1 MVGDGINDA
10 PALGAA
16 DVGVAM
22 GVAGSAAAMET
33 ADVALLTN
41 DLGRVAEAAAL
52 GKTCVRKIQEN
63 IVFSIVAKGIVLAL
77 SLTGR
82 TRLWMAVVADVGTAL
97 IVIFNGL
104 TVLNDGKIDRERR
117 SRRRKVDN
125 LSSATSSHRRATA
138 TRTEPPT
145 PSTRPNSAPLPPHTT
160 RRKGLAGERCSGD
173 GGWRC
178 TPPPGSCARTRRGCA
193 WLFET
198 RGRDLRRGALRGF
211 SRPSDARTG
220 RADERRRR
228 PGRAAN
234 GWRAAA
240 SRARCGERRTRAR
253 LSFTLVT
260 RTTRSRAK
268 YDASSSSRSLT
279 TT

>member
-104 TVLNDGKIDRERR
+104 TVLNDGKSTGAVEVEGGRSTT
-117 SRRRKVDN
+117 SRRRRPPIEGRRRRGP
-125 LSSATSSHRRATA
+125 SHR
-138 TRTEPPT
+138 
-145 PSTRPNSAPLPPHTT
+145 LP
-160 RRKGLAGERCSGD
+160 RRG
-173 GGWRC
+173 
-178 TPPPGSCARTRRGCA
+178 RTRRRCHLTPLDGRV
-193 WLFET
+193 W
-198 RGRDLRRGALRGF
+198 RGEVFGGTADGGVLRRQAPAPERAAGVRGCSRHADVTCVGARFGSF

-228 PGRAAN
+228 TGK
-234 GWRAAA
+234 
-240 SRARCGERRTRAR
+240 SERRWMANDANATR
-253 LSFTLVT
+253 L
-260 RTTRSRAK
+260 
-268 YDASSSSRSLT
+268 
-279 TT
+279 